1 MVSLPA
7 GAGGALTVLL
17 FAVVGAAF
25 GLVKFVTARKPNEDL
40 RPPQLVKTVL
50 IWAVG
55 GVATVAGGGALTQPA
70 IAASAAGVAPLVNA
84 AWDALAPPRF
94 GGSKTHGNGAVLE
107 YLLAATNDG
116 DSGSDFE
123 YGSGSSDSGSQDHGR
138 TQASQTGT
146 PASHDV
152 SEMGASEYRTAVAA
166 AADGAAGRPDDAGT
180 SIPSNPEYIGTDDA
194 APPNTTGTLPA
205 GDPPSETLPEGQPPT
220 DAGSTE
226 QTTGP
231 STTAARAAQTLAVA
245 DRPALRAAAGQF
257 PNVNG
262 NDSSDRIR
270 KQLNRKNPEQVVE
283 AFRKTGWFSRAGE
296 QGGGQR

>member
-70 IAASAAGVAPLVNA
+70 IAASAAGVAPVVNT
-84 AWDALAPPRF
+84 AWDALAPPKF
-94 GGSKTHGNGAVLE
+94 GGSKTHGNGAVLD

-116 DSGSDFE
+116 GSDFE
-123 YGSGSSDSGSQDHGR
+123 YGSGSSDSATDARMPGD
-138 TQASQTGT
+138 TDDSQTGT
-146 PASHDV
+146 PASHRAGFPLRDRQTTDD
-152 SEMGASEYRTAVAA
+152 GA
-166 AADGAAGRPDDAGT
+166 AADGAAGRPDG
-180 SIPSNPEYIGTDDA
+180 DA
-194 APPNTTGTLPA
+194 ATTPTETLPA
-205 GDPPSETLPEGQPPT
+205 GDSPPETLPAGDAPSE
-220 DAGSTE
+220 AGSAD
-226 QTTGP
+226 QTAGP
-231 STTAARAAQTLAVA
+231 STAAARATQVLAVA

-257 PNVNG
+257 VGVNG

-270 KQLNRKNPEQVVE
+270 TQLNRKPPQQVVD
-283 AFRKTGWFSRAGE
+283 AFRRTGWFSRAGE
-296 QGGGQR
+296 QGGDGA